1 MNREFTGREK
11 VLMVILAVIVIA
23 LGYFKLILGPIND
36 SVDYYKGE
44 TTLEQTMVDENATR
58 LLQLQKMKA
67 AVAEIKAAGTEKAI
81 PQYDNS
87 GRLMVEL
94 YGILGST
101 EEYSLD
107 YSSGVV
113 EDGYIILR
121 PIKLS
126 FKTTTYAQARGILDA
141 LSGSDNVNQ
150 ISDLDIEYVEN
161 QSNFTGYETTLVI
174 TYFEVAS

>member
-1 MNREFTGREK
+1 
-11 VLMVILAVIVIA
+11 
-23 LGYFKLILGPIND
+23 
-36 SVDYYKGE
+36 
-44 TTLEQTMVDENATR
+44 MVDENATR